1 MFCTLLFRT
10 YVLACTLTQLSVYI
24 AEPSSSLFLCMYL
37 SISPLLYHSVSHPTL
52 TLLSLLH
59 THPHY
64 SHTPLSFPPS
74 FSLSLSLHLSLS
86 LSLVSP
92 SHCYSGLR
100 LMLQLP

>member
-1 MFCTLLFRT
+1 MFTTCLFRI
-10 YVLACTLTQLSVYI
+10 YVRACTLTQLSVNT

-64 SHTPLSFPPS
+64 SHTPLTFPPS
-74 FSLSLSLHLSLS
+74 FSLSLSLSLSALSFSLCLSLS
-86 LSLVSP
+86 LSL
-92 SHCYSGLR
+92 SHCSLF
-100 LMLQLP
+100 L